1 MTQGRGCVMLL
12 FADLESAE
20 NYQRGELKDGRT
32 RAAYVTVHALESAGL
47 AEEDQR
53 DLYAHC
59 KEYHPEFKF
68 VLTVGVATGKD
79 VDIKGKGG

>member
-1 MTQGRGCVMLL
+1 MLL

-32 RAAYVTVHALESAGL
+32 RAAYVTVHALENAGL